1 MPGGGRLVNSDGCN
15 MIMQSYESINLR
27 YPDVYFLI
35 VSVIFPEFDSIM
47 AFKGG
52 ALCFTICVT

>member
-1 MPGGGRLVNSDGCN
+1 